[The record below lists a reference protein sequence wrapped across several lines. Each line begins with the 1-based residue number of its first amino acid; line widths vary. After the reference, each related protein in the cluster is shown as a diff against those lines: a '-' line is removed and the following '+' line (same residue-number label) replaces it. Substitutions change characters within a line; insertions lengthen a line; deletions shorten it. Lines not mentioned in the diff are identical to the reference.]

1 METKLK
7 IAGFKCFNDNNFI
20 LKDIT
25 LLTGSNGTGKSSLIQ
40 ALLLARLSI
49 EKNLRHHRDKDY
61 LLSEQWNNLLIPLN
75 NGYKLMLGNI
85 YDIIRDKENKE
96 NSILISLDNE
106 TYKFTF
112 PDNYEENTSVKV
124 SFEQSS
130 KSEKIP
136 FWRKKEFYYLHTERL
151 GPRHSLDVNF
161 TDFIHCGYQG
171 EYTAQVLVNI
181 GQKVGFKSAMI
192 QDKALKLDQQVNYW
206 LDTVCPGISIS
217 AVPISTMSAQ
227 IKVRG
232 SSSKSDMLATNIGFG
247 VSYALPIIVNGL
259 IAKKDSLFIVE
270 NPEAHLHPKGQ
281 SNIGYFIGKV
291 VEAGVKVI
299 IETHSEHVVNG
310 IRRAILSSNIIK
322 PSDANIYFFNGFDE
336 QLQLQVNLIEV
347 ESDGSLSKFPKDFF
361 DQVNQ
366 DLGEIF
372 KLTQN
377 ANNGKPNNI

>member
-1 METKLK
+1 METTLN
-7 IAGFKCFNDNNFI
+7 IAGFKCFNDDKFI
-20 LKDIT
+20 LKNIT

-61 LLSEQWNNLLIPLN
+61 LLSEEWNDMLIPLN
-75 NGYKLMLGNI
+75 NGYQLRLGTI
-85 YDIIRDKENKE
+85 YDIIRDEGSKENT
-96 NSILISLDNE
+96 IIIGLDNE
-106 TYKFTF
+106 TYKFSI

-124 SFEQSS
+124 SFEQSEES
-130 KSEKIP
+130 QQIP

-151 GPRHSLDVNF
+151 GPRHSLDINF

-181 GQKVGFKSAMI
+181 AQKVGFTSAMLH
-192 QDKALKLDQQVNYW
+192 DKTMKLDQQVNLW
-206 LDTVCPGISIS
+206 LETVCPGITIS

-232 SSSKSDMLATNIGFG
+232 SSNKSEMLATNIGFG

-281 SNIGYFIGKV
+281 SNIGYFLGKV
-291 VEAGVKVI
+291 AEAGVKVI

-310 IRRAILSSNIIK
+310 IRRAMLSSKTMK

-336 QLQLQVNLIEV
+336 KQQLQVNLIEI

-377 ANNGKPNNI
+377 ASNGKSDNI

>member
-7 IAGFKCFNDNNFI
+7 IAGFKCFNDNNFV

-40 ALLLARLSI
+40 ALLLVRLSI

-61 LLSEQWNNLLIPLN
+61 LLSEEWNDMLIPLN
-75 NGYKLMLGNI
+75 NGYQLMLGNI
-85 YDIIRDKENKE
+85 YDIIRDIESKE
-96 NSILISLDNE
+96 NSILIGLDNE
-106 TYKFTF
+106 TYKFSI

-124 SFEQSS
+124 NFEQTS
-130 KSEKIP
+130 KSEIIP
-136 FWRKKEFYYLHTERL
+136 FWRKKEFYYLHTEKL

-181 GQKVGFKSAMI
+181 AQKVGFTSAMLH
-192 QDKALKLDQQVNYW
+192 DKSLKLDQQVNYW
-206 LDTVCPGISIS
+206 LNTVCPGISIS

-232 SSSKSDMLATNIGFG
+232 SSSKSEMLATNIGFG

-281 SNIGYFIGKV
+281 SNIGYFLGKV
-291 VEAGVKVI
+291 ADAGVKVI

-310 IRRAILSSNIIK
+310 VRRALLSSKIIK
-322 PSDANIYFFNGFDE
+322 PSDANIYFFNGFDV
-336 QLQLQVNLIEV
+336 QQQLQVNLIEV

-377 ANNGKPNNI
+377 ASDGKPDNI